1 MFVTFNS
8 TRIWFQLH
16 MVNFPIISR
25 YLTRLLIGKYKRR
38 TILLSNPR
46 RSILERA
53 RHLINSTTNG
63 VKISPKQRR
72 ARIAAATDQRPS
84 TGSRHLNLEI
94 QIAGKWNW
102 SKDCHAHLLNCFPRP
117 MFFLIISHD
126 KSCGE
131 FPFFAINLLYW
142 APTKGV
148 SAKLDRKI
156 ANQSIGNRLACTKTE
171 TIDDFVTERNHEM

>member
-1 MFVTFNS
+1 MTCYHYDSKDVFGGKTSLFVTFNS

-16 MVNFPIISR
+16 MVNFPIISG
-25 YLTRLLIGKYKRR
+25 YLTRLWIGKDKRR

-46 RSILERA
+46 RSMLERS

-94 QIAGKWNW
+94 KIASKWNW
-102 SKDCHAHLLNCFPRP
+102 SNDRHAHLLNCFPRP
-117 MFFLIISHD
+117 MFLLIISHD
-126 KSCGE
+126 KSCGGISV
-131 FPFFAINLLYW
+131 FR
-142 APTKGV
+142 
-148 SAKLDRKI
+148 D
-156 ANQSIGNRLACTKTE
+156 
-171 TIDDFVTERNHEM
+171 